1 MPSFPFHVI
10 HSIDI
15 SLCLTEMS
23 ENQIEKK
30 SLLSFSL
37 VFFLFPEKEF
47 EYRLSGTMHRDS
59 RVEEMDGQKLWA
71 HFEEMRKK
79 GEDLL
84 VASSPWPILSIKINK
99 YAGVMLGLRISL
111 LFHPYSSFLKSSA
124 SHSAL
129 RSSFGASCCLRKR
142 ILKAKTRRLGAR

>member
-37 VFFLFPEKEF
+37 VFFLFLEKRF
-47 EYRLSGTMHRDS
+47 NYRLGNTMHGDS
-59 RVEEMDGQKLWA
+59 RVEEMDGQTLWA
-71 HFEEMRKK
+71 HFEEMRKQ
-79 GEDLL
+79 GVDLP
-84 VASSPWPILSIKINK
+84 VASSPWPILSI
-99 YAGVMLGLRISL
+99 
-111 LFHPYSSFLKSSA
+111 
-124 SHSAL
+124 
-129 RSSFGASCCLRKR
+129 
-142 ILKAKTRRLGAR
+142 